1 MKLIADRTIGKLIV
15 LEHNKSFNINND
27 VRTVQDGTRRR
38 HEVVRSIPGNFP
50 YMPARFPAGIW
61 NITEIKWKSK
71 YHFDERT
78 YGPVKI
84 CTDAWQTVKIWELDE
99 DGDYLCETEHEARDG
114 GYLLHYSESK
124 STLGCIRIGSP
135 EEAVTLGMLLETAFN
150 NKEPITLEVL

>member
-15 LEHNKSFNINND
+15 SEHDKSFNINND
-27 VRTVQDGTRRR
+27 VRTVQNGTRRR
-38 HEVVRSIPGNFP
+38 HEVVLSIPGGLP

-61 NITEIKWKSK
+61 NITGVEWQSKIK
-71 YHFDERT
+71 FDDKT

-84 CTDAWQTVKIWELDE
+84 RTDAWQTVKVWELDE
-99 DGDYLCETEHEARDG
+99 DGDYLRETEHEARDG

-135 EEAVTLGMLLETAFN
+135 SEAITLGMLLETALN
-150 NKEPITLEVL
+150 NKEPVTLEVI